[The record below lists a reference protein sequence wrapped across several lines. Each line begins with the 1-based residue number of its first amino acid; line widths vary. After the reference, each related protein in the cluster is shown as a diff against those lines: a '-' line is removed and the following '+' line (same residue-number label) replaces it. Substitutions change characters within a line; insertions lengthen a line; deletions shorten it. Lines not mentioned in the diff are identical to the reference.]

1 MRRFLPLLLLAASL
15 TGCAAQAQQ
24 TPKPTKKATAT
35 KQGRKAKKAGPTATV
50 TQAAP
55 AIIFSKTP
63 CMGRCP
69 HYNATI
75 FPDGRVQYEGF
86 QNAPVVGKREFKVP
100 VSTVN
105 TILAQARE
113 MNFAQLQ
120 KTYSDG
126 ATDRPATSLSIRQA
140 EGPATT
146 VTVESDGPVE
156 LGNLFRYIEK
166 QITDGVGMTGDR

>member
-24 TPKPTKKATAT
+24 APKSTKKATAT
-35 KQGRKAKKAGPTATV
+35 KAGRKAKKAAPTATA

-69 HYNATI
+69 HYTATI
-75 FPDGRVQYEGF
+75 YPDGRVSYEGF
-86 QNAPVVGKREFKVP
+86 QYAPVEGKREFRLP
-100 VSTVN
+100 VATVN

-113 MNFAQLQ
+113 MNFAQMQ

-126 ATDRPATSLSIRQA
+126 ATDLPATSLSIRQA
-140 EGPATT
+140 TGPATA
-146 VTVESDGPVE
+146 VTVESNGPVE
-156 LGNLFRYIEK
+156 LENLFRYIEK
-166 QITDGVGMTGDR
+166 QITDGVGATADR